1 MDTTPTTLSIPQ
13 IKECIANWHNVLN
26 NSTKLLEYFGQG
38 NSFYYN
44 FIASMGTGSEY
55 VHAYPA
61 VKNGQFI
68 FLMIPS
74 KYDSPTYATSIN
86 NYVVECDIA
95 LTVGE
100 SRITKKEAT
109 KRITAWNT
117 NYPTWVPAQAAS
129 AVGMFQAFS
138 IQVGDFEP
146 AADPNRKINFGLIY
160 NASLAQL
167 YTADLIVT
175 NVEMTATYYDDMAE
189 VVPPFSTTAAQSS
202 FYLLQL

>member
-1 MDTTPTTLSIPQ
+1 MNVTPTTLSIPQ
-13 IKECIANWHNVLN
+13 IKEYIANWHNVLN

-44 FIASMGTGSEY
+44 FIASMGAGSDY

-74 KYDSPTYATSIN
+74 KYDSPTYATTIN

-95 LTVGE
+95 LTLGD
-100 SRITKKEAT
+100 SRISKKEAT
-109 KRITAWNT
+109 KRITAWNN
-117 NYPTWVPAQAAS
+117 NYTTWTPAQVATPE
-129 AVGMFQAFS
+129 GMFQAFS

-146 AADPNRKINFGLIY
+146 AADPNRKINFGLIAQ
-160 NASLAQL
+160 ASLTQQFS
-167 YTADLIVT
+167 ADLIVT
-175 NVEMTATYYDDMAE
+175 NVEMTATYYDDMANP
-189 VVPPFSTTAAQSS
+189 VPPFGTAAAQSG